1 MRINTLFLTLLL
13 FFSSQVYSENIRGPV
28 RNIAV
33 INQELSKTDEISIS
47 PEDIIAFQLDN
58 NSSLPVKIQME
69 IRLSETLREY
79 PSNFALFVYNNIS
92 PEPATEI
99 SSYIGDTV
107 KYFVLSDKSRFY
119 VEFYFSAKPSRN
131 EIIPG
136 TQILAPDDF
145 KKSFFPLLLTVLP
158 VMKGIPDVLLDET
171 IKIKTVFIY
180 PDKGDLLVN
189 VFEGKKN
196 GSDKIKDFKLFIDNK
211 PYENTENISL
221 STGVK
226 KIRIEKEGFIPFEQS
241 VVINR
246 NEKST
251 ISAVLV
257 KKMPHV
263 VILAPSEAEVYFDGN
278 LTSQK
283 ELTNLNEGEHTIIFK
298 LGQYSLSRKM
308 ALENG
313 KKYTIN
319 LLLDIDVT
327 VE

>member
-13 FFSSQVYSENIRGPV
+13 LLSSQVFSENIRGPV
-28 RNIAV
+28 RNITV

-47 PEDIIAFQLDN
+47 PEDIIAFQLDKN
-58 NSSLPVKIQME
+58 NSLPVKIQME

-79 PSNFALFVYNNIS
+79 PSTFALFVYNNIS
-92 PEPATEI
+92 PAPSNEV
-99 SSYIGDTV
+99 SSYIGNTV
-107 KYFVLSDKSRFY
+107 KYFVLPDKSRFY
-119 VEFYFSAKPSRN
+119 VEFYFTANPSRN

-158 VMKGIPDVLLDET
+158 VMKGIPDMLLDET
-171 IKIKTVFIY
+171 IKIKTVFFY
-180 PDKGDLLVN
+180 PDKGDLLVS

-196 GSDKIKDFKLFIDNK
+196 GSEKTKDFNLFIDNK
-211 PYENTENISL
+211 SYDNAEYISL

-226 KIRIEKEGFIPFEQS
+226 KIRIEKEGYIPFEQS

-251 ISAVLV
+251 FSAVLV
-257 KKMPHV
+257 KKMPHI
-263 VILAPSEAEVYFDGN
+263 VILAPTEAEVFIDGN

-308 ALENG
+308 TLENG
-313 KKYTIN
+313 KKYTVN
-319 LLLDIDVT
+319 LLLDIDVA